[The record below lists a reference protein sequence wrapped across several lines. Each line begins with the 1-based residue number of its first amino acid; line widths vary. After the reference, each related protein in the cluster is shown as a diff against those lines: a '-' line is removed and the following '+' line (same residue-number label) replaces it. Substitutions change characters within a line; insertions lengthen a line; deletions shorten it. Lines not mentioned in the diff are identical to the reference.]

1 MYVVSIYNSSMKLS
15 FILATLYSIY
25 LIKYH
30 KMYST
35 TYDSLVDDFPHL
47 KYCLPAAMIAAL
59 VCHTAFTPFEL
70 SWSFS
75 IWLEAIAIMP

>member
-1 MYVVSIYNSSMKLS
+1 
-15 FILATLYSIY
+15 
-25 LIKYH
+25 
-30 KMYST
+30 MYST